1 MTDIQ
6 ISEDNENNIVFI
18 NKPSL
23 FLDSFYS
30 VPHAEPEI
38 KSISKP
44 GWRVWILLT
53 ILLITG
59 IWKIIPESAE
69 HRSEQLMTQ
78 GQYREC
84 AAVANQYLSLDSN
97 NQTLCDIGAEAM
109 VKDILHV
116 GWLDKIDNGQFDDAK
131 TMLTEAAE
139 FSRHNPEG
147 MKVVRALNWI
157 ADMEEYFY
165 QRKTETPLVIFQ
177 DETRLK
183 SLLRRWKKDK
193 DNIRDFFCALTAYS
207 HEDTWN
213 KDIAD
218 QLQTRV
224 FRGLDKLQIQNLFY
238 VGDIEELKK
247 AVQLA
252 SKPDQLKIIEQFRRR
267 FPGIGGLEA
276 MSQSDK
282 KGEQP

>member
-1 MTDIQ
+1 MADIQ

-38 KSISKP
+38 ESISKP
-44 GWRVWILLT
+44 SWRVWILLT
-53 ILLITG
+53 ILLMTG

-69 HRSEQLMTQ
+69 HRSEHLMSQ

-84 AAVANQYLSLDSN
+84 AAVANQDLSLNSN
-97 NQTLCDIGAEAM
+97 NQTLREIGTEAM

-116 GWLDKIDNGQFDDAK
+116 GWLDKIDNGQFDDARI
-131 TMLTEAAE
+131 MLTEAAE

-165 QRKTETPLVIFQ
+165 QKKPETPLVIFQ
-177 DETRLK
+177 DEKRLK

-193 DNIRDFFCALTAYS
+193 DNIRDFFCSLTAYS

-218 QLQTRV
+218 QLQVRV

-247 AVQLA
+247 AVELA
-252 SKPDQLKIIEQFRRR
+252 SKSDRIKIIEQFKRR